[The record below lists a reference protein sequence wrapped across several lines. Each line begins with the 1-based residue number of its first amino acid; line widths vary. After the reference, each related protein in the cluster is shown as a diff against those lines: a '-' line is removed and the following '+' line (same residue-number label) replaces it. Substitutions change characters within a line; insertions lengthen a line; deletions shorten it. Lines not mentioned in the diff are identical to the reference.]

1 MPEEFQPG
9 DLVKVIAPD
18 RDAQYELISHVGFNE
33 DMEDQIGNTFVVD
46 KCFIDGNGYLCYY
59 LEGSG
64 GWTWAHEWLEL
75 VKAVHEPKLT
85 EKDFED
91 AFSFFIY

>member
-9 DLVKVIAPD
+9 DLIEIIGPD
-18 RDAQYELISHVGFNE
+18 RETRSDLVRDVGFNDE
-33 DMEDQIGNTFVVD
+33 MEDKIGGTFAVKRSYLD
-46 KCFIDGNGYLCYY
+46 RHGHLCYD
-59 LEGSG
+59 LDGDG
-64 GWTWAHEWLEL
+64 GWTWAHEWLKL

-91 AFSFFIY
+91 AF